1 MRAEFKQS
9 VEPIDILLGEVVSER
24 HPYTGQQMLRRLD
37 TQTLTRMYEYGTFNV
52 SAFERV
58 PRAYYVPSELEDVI
72 ERLEAHG
79 IHTEL
84 LDEMFRGEVEQ
95 FQIESFS
102 SAEREFQ
109 GHRERT
115 LTGSYGVTQ
124 AVLAAGTRV
133 VPLDQP
139 LGRLV
144 FMLLE
149 PMSDDGFVNWNLLDD
164 VLVGA
169 AVYPIVRTVE

>member
-1 MRAEFKQS
+1 
-9 VEPIDILLGEVVSER
+9 
-24 HPYTGQQMLRRLD
+24 
-37 TQTLTRMYEYGTFNV
+37 MYEYGTFAA

-58 PRAYYVPSELEDVI
+58 PRAYYVPSNLENVI

-84 LDEMFRGEVEQ
+84 LDAESTREVEQ
-95 FQIESFS
+95 FQIGSTS
-102 SAEREFQ
+102 STDREFQ

-115 LTGSYGVTQ
+115 LTGSYELTQ

>member
-1 MRAEFKQS
+1 MLDAES
-9 VEPIDILLGEVVSER
+9 
-24 HPYTGQQMLRRLD
+24 
-37 TQTLTRMYEYGTFNV
+37 TR
-52 SAFERV
+52 
-58 PRAYYVPSELEDVI
+58 
-72 ERLEAHG
+72 
-79 IHTEL
+79 
-84 LDEMFRGEVEQ
+84 EVEQ
-95 FQIESFS
+95 FQIGSTS
-102 SAEREFQ
+102 SADREFQ
-109 GHRERT
+109 EHRERT
-115 LTGSYGVTQ
+115 LTGSYELTQ

>member
-1 MRAEFKQS
+1 
-9 VEPIDILLGEVVSER
+9 
-24 HPYTGQQMLRRLD
+24 MLRRLD

-72 ERLEAHG
+72 ERLDAHG
-79 IHTEL
+79 ILTEL
-84 LDEMFRGEVEQ
+84 LDAESTREVEQ
-95 FQIESFS
+95 FQIGSTS
-102 SAEREFQ
+102 SADREFQ
-109 GHRERT
+109 GHREQT
-115 LTGSYGVTQ
+115 LTGSYELTRT
-124 AVLAAGTRV
+124 VLAGGTRV

-164 VLVGA
+164 VLAGA
-169 AVYPIVRTVE
+169 SVYPIVRTVE

>member
-1 MRAEFKQS
+1 
-9 VEPIDILLGEVVSER
+9 
-24 HPYTGQQMLRRLD
+24 MLRRLD
-37 TQTLTRMYEYGTFNV
+37 IQTTTSMYEYGTFAA
-52 SAFERV
+52 SALERV
-58 PRAYYVPSELEDVI
+58 PRAYYVPSNLENVI

-79 IHTEL
+79 IHTES
-84 LDEMFRGEVEQ
+84 LDAESTREVEQ
-95 FQIESFS
+95 FQIGSTS
-102 SAEREFQ
+102 SADREFQ

-115 LTGSYGVTQ
+115 LTGSYELTQ

-149 PMSDDGFVNWNLLDD
+149 PMSDDGFVNWNLLDE